1 MFSSYKFIV
10 IIQRSLEG
18 KFAIICQIILTNG
31 CKCLESLNEEIW
43 VENIFSTHFTA
54 KDRGAW

>member
-1 MFSSYKFIV
+1 M

-43 VENIFSTHFTA
+43 VEKIFSTHFTA